1 MGEPTPIMLDD
12 DMRLALTLLDKAP
25 KDAVLLLPCDL
36 DSALRE
42 LEDRGLAEI
51 IESGGIPLASITL
64 AGREEASRV

>member
-1 MGEPTPIMLDD
+1 MVLDD
-12 DMRLALTLLDKAP
+12 DMRLALNLLDKAP

-42 LEDRGLAEI
+42 LEDRGLAYI
-51 IESGGIPLASITL
+51 IEPGGIPLASITP